1 MHRNIRLASYP
12 PRGKELE
19 ASMLQKSGVIC
30 VIVIC
35 ITLLVFMWIT
45 RSSLCEVR
53 IRNNNID
60 VAIILDYES

>member
-1 MHRNIRLASYP
+1 MLSNIRLASYP
-12 PRGKELE
+12 PQGKELE

-35 ITLLVFMWIT
+35 ITLLIFMWIT

-60 VAIILDYES
+60 VAVILDYES

>member
-35 ITLLVFMWIT
+35 ITLLIFIWIT
-45 RSSLCEVR
+45 RKIGRAHV
-53 IRNNNID
+53 
-60 VAIILDYES
+60 

>member
-1 MHRNIRLASYP
+1 MTHNIRLASYP
-12 PRGKELE
+12 PQGKELE

-35 ITLLVFMWIT
+35 ITLLIFMWIT

-60 VAIILDYES
+60 VAVILDYES

>member
-1 MHRNIRLASYP
+1 MTRNIRLASYP
-12 PRGKELE
+12 PQGKELE

-35 ITLLVFMWIT
+35 ITLLIFMWIT

-60 VAIILDYES
+60 VAVILDYES

>member
-1 MHRNIRLASYP
+1 MNNIRLASYP
-12 PRGKELE
+12 PQGKELE

-35 ITLLVFMWIT
+35 ITLLIFMWIT

-60 VAIILDYES
+60 VAVILDYES

>member
-1 MHRNIRLASYP
+1 MPSNIRLAFYLP
-12 PRGKELE
+12 QGKEPE
-19 ASMLQKSGVIC
+19 ASMLQRSGVIC

-35 ITLLVFMWIT
+35 ITLLIFIWIT

-60 VAIILDYES
+60 VAVIMDYES